1 MGSSPP
7 PPYGFDSFPP
17 PHYGSKAVYGISLE
31 VDKQIT
37 GSAPEP
43 YLSSCVKTSQLSAK
57 SKLHRSKIAALT
69 ATKKTLA
76 QVFCLGEPGSRCTD
90 LQQVLRLASL
100 PVTIANDIIK
110 PPYHLARMGVAISK
124 RNVERHKAEEE
135 VVDEIIESLLTSLE
149 AVSIML
155 VRLGLETPESL
166 KRQTRGRGLHDLL
179 ALARFLEA
187 FGSRFAPPST
197 IYLASGKVLP
207 KEHCSGAVR
216 LHFDQIHLLKDEMLL
231 ANLPPTHTLPDAST
245 LLEQRLPRALKVLKG
260 TKPDRNEDRL
270 FLGVLQVLREVRDE
284 LPGLV
289 TAESKV
295 EAL

>member
-1 MGSSPP
+1 MDSSPP

-17 PHYGSKAVYGISLE
+17 PQYGSKAMYGISLE
-31 VDKQIT
+31 VDKWIT
-37 GSAPEP
+37 GGAPEP

-57 SKLHRSKIAALT
+57 SKLHRSKIAAMT

-76 QVFCLGEPGSRCTD
+76 QVFCSGELGSRCTD
-90 LQQVLRLASL
+90 LQRVLRLVSL
-100 PVTIANDIIK
+100 PVAIANDIIK
-110 PPYHLARMGVAISK
+110 PPYHLVRMGVAISK

-135 VVDEIIESLLTSLE
+135 VVDEILESLLTSLE
-149 AVSIML
+149 AVFIML

-166 KRQTRGRGLHDLL
+166 KRQTRERGFHDLL

-216 LHFDQIHLLKDEMLL
+216 LHFDQIHHLKDEMLL
-231 ANLPPTHTLPDAST
+231 ANLPPTYTLPDAST
-245 LLEQRLPRALKVLKG
+245 LLEQCLPRALRALKG
-260 TKPDRNEDRL
+260 SIADRNEDCL
-270 FLGVLQVLREVRDE
+270 FLGILQVLRRVRDE
-284 LPGLV
+284 LPGLII
-289 TAESKV
+289 AASN